1 MSSGP
6 ESQSPELRLLTGRLC
21 LRDFVEEDLA
31 DVHELRSHPE
41 VAFFMD
47 FAPESLE
54 ESRLWLDG
62 VVFHNRV
69 QPRKAYNLAIV
80 ELSENRV
87 IGWIGMGDSEQYP
100 TEGELGFGYMVNRT
114 YWGKGYA
121 TEAVRRI
128 LDFGF
133 SVLHGRRISAWCNEE
148 NRASARVLEK
158 AGLRFERRY
167 VDSEPKSGQ
176 TVACLEFSVSA
187 SDSPGLAE
195 I

>member
-1 MSSGP
+1 MSSGDT
-6 ESQSPELRLLTGRLC
+6 SQSTELRLLTERLC
-21 LRDFVEEDLA
+21 LRDFAEEDLS
-31 DVHELRSHPE
+31 DVHELRADPE
-41 VAFFMD
+41 VANFMD
-47 FAPESLE
+47 FAPESLAE
-54 ESRLWLDG
+54 AQVWLDG
-62 VVFHNRV
+62 VIFHNRV

-87 IGWIGMGDSEQYP
+87 IGHIGIGDSERYL
-100 TEGELGFGYMVNRT
+100 TEGELSFGYMLKRN

-133 SVLHGRRISAWCNEE
+133 TVLHGRRITATCNEE

-158 AGLRFERRY
+158 TGLRFERRF

-176 TVACLEFSVSA
+176 SAVCLEFSVSA
-187 SDSPGLAE
+187 SPR
-195 I
+195 